1 MNLWQLLTA
10 LMPILAVFLL
20 LVVLRLPASRAMPLS
35 LLIAGALA
43 FLVWQVPIRQIAA
56 SVLEGWVIASSIL
69 IIVFGAIFL
78 LNTLKTGGA
87 LDAIRAGFFHVSPD
101 RRVQVIIIA
110 WLFGAFLEGASG
122 FGTPAAIGAP
132 LLVAL
137 GFPAMAAVALALI
150 ADSAPVSFGAVGTPV
165 IVGIAQGVPGASEA
179 ELQAIGAT
187 AAGIDI
193 LVASFLPLVM
203 VALLT
208 RYFGAN
214 RRWSEGL
221 ALWPFALFA
230 GLAYTLPAWGVARL
244 LGPEFPTIIGSLVG
258 LVLVVS
264 AARRGWLLPATPWRL
279 TGDSAPESETPD
291 ENETTKPMPLWLAW
305 SPYLVAAALLIL
317 TRLNSLPFK
326 TWLQGVTLEW
336 PSLLGTDVSASLAP
350 LYLPGTVFAATA
362 LITLALHRL
371 PLRTAAKAARQ
382 TASSLLPAVIAL
394 GTSVP
399 MVRIFLNS
407 DVNASGLAA
416 MPTEL
421 ARLAVAHLAA
431 VWPLTAPIIGA
442 LGSFV
447 AGSAT
452 FSNMMFAG
460 LQQEAALAAGHS
472 PRLIL
477 ALQMLGSNAGNM
489 ICVMNVVAAAAVVN
503 LAGKEG
509 QIIRL
514 TLGPMIFY
522 AVGAGLIGMAIAWL

>member
-1 MNLWQLLTA
+1 MTLWELLTA
-10 LMPILAVFLL
+10 LMPILAVFLF

-35 LLIAGALA
+35 LLIVGALA
-43 FLVWQVPIRQIAA
+43 ALVWQLPARQIAA
-56 SVLEGWVIASSIL
+56 SVLEGWVIASAIL

-78 LNTLKTGGA
+78 LNTLKAGGA
-87 LDAIRAGFFHVSPD
+87 LDAIRAGFFHISPD

-137 GFPAMAAVALALI
+137 GFPAMAAVTLALI
-150 ADSAPVSFGAVGTPV
+150 ADSAPVSFGAVGTPLV
-165 IVGIAQGVPGASEA
+165 VGIAQGVPDIDEA
-179 ELQAIGAT
+179 GIQAVGAT

-208 RYFGAN
+208 RFFGGN
-214 RRWSEGL
+214 RRWREGL
-221 ALWPFALFA
+221 ALWRFALFA
-230 GLAYTLPAWGVARL
+230 GLAYTVPAWIVAHL

-258 LVLVVS
+258 LALVVT
-264 AARRGWLLPATPWRL
+264 AARRNWLLPATPWRL
-279 TGDSAPESETPD
+279 PNDPERGTETP
-291 ENETTKPMPLWLAW
+291 NEPAAMPLWLAW
-305 SPYLVAAALLIL
+305 SPYLVAAGLLIL

-326 TWLQGVTLEW
+326 AWLQGITMEW
-336 PSLLGTDVSASLAP
+336 PALLGTDISASLAP
-350 LYLPGTVFAATA
+350 FYLPGTVFAATG

-371 PLRTAAKAARQ
+371 PLVTAARAARQ
-382 TASSLLPAVIAL
+382 TVDNLLPAAIAL

-407 DVNASGLAA
+407 DVNDSGLAS
-416 MPTEL
+416 MPSEL
-421 ARLAVAHLAA
+421 AHLAVAHLAPI
-431 VWPLTAPIIGA
+431 WPLTAPVIGA

-472 PRLIL
+472 PRLVL
-477 ALQMLGSNAGNM
+477 ALQVLGANAGNM

-514 TLGPMIFY
+514 TLGPMLFY
-522 AVGAGLIGMAIAWL
+522 ALGAGAIGLFMASV

>member
-1 MNLWQLLTA
+1 MNVWQLLTA
-10 LMPILAVFLL
+10 LMPVLAVFLL

-35 LLIAGALA
+35 LLIAGTLA
-43 FLVWQVPIRQIAA
+43 ALVWQVPARQIAA
-56 SVLEGWVIASSIL
+56 SILEGWVIASAIL

-78 LNTLKTGGA
+78 LNTLKAGGA
-87 LDAIRAGFFHVSPD
+87 LDAIRTGFFHVSPD

-137 GFPAMAAVALALI
+137 GFPAMAAVTLALI
-150 ADSAPVSFGAVGTPV
+150 ADSAPVSFGAVGTPLL
-165 IVGIAQGVPGASEA
+165 VGIAQGVPELDGAA
-179 ELQAIGAT
+179 LRAIGAT
-187 AAGIDI
+187 AAGIDV
-193 LVASFLPLVM
+193 LVASFLPLLM

-214 RRWSEGL
+214 RRWREGL

-230 GLAYTLPAWGVARL
+230 GLAYTLPAWGVAHL
-244 LGPEFPTIIGSLVG
+244 LGPEFPSIIGSLVG
-258 LVLVVS
+258 LALVVS

-279 TGDSAPESETPD
+279 PD
-291 ENETTKPMPLWLAW
+291 EPDLATDVPSAGSRPMPLWLAW
-305 SPYLVAAALLIL
+305 SPYLVAAGLLIL

-326 TWLQGVTLEW
+326 AWLQGITMEW
-336 PSLLGTDVSASLAP
+336 PELLGTDISASLAP
-350 LYLPGTVFAATA
+350 FYLPGTVFAATA

-371 PLRTAAKAARQ
+371 PVAIAARAARQ
-382 TASSLLPAVIAL
+382 TAGSLVPAAIAL

-407 DVNASGLAA
+407 DVNTSGLAS

-421 ARLAVAHLAA
+421 AHLAVAHLAP
-431 VWPLTAPIIGA
+431 VWPLAAPFIGA

-514 TLGPMIFY
+514 TLAPMVFY
-522 AVGAGLIGMAIAWL
+522 ALGAGFIGLLMASV